1 LSLLPRQIISFSLVN
16 KKKLYHTRLW
26 PVELAMSWLHKT
38 ATIYKITS
46 RLNVFSIKIYNI
58 TSLLDTFPLI
68 VLFGC
73 GCCCMVVGCTTT
85 CVVNFYHHWSCEFE
99 PRSWRGVL
107 DTTLCDKVCQWL
119 VTGRWFYPDIQVSS
133 SNKNNSHDM
142 TEILLKV
149 SLNTINHTYLWS
161 KSKYLLCRYILQ
173 PLIMTSSS
181 SKMLFEL

>member
-1 LSLLPRQIISFSLVN
+1 MSLLPRQIISFSLVN

-73 GCCCMVVGCTTT
+73 GRGSISITTEVVSSNPVHGE
-85 CVVNFYHHWSCEFE
+85 VFSIQHYVIKFVNDLW
-99 PRSWRGVL
+99 
-107 DTTLCDKVCQWL
+107 
-119 VTGRWFYPDIQVSS
+119 QVSGFIRIFRFPPPI
-133 SNKNNSHDM
+133 KITAM
-142 TEILLKV
+142 IWLK
-149 SLNTINHTYLWS
+149 YYW
-161 KSKYLLCRYILQ
+161 KCR
-173 PLIMTSSS
+173 
-181 SKMLFEL
+181 